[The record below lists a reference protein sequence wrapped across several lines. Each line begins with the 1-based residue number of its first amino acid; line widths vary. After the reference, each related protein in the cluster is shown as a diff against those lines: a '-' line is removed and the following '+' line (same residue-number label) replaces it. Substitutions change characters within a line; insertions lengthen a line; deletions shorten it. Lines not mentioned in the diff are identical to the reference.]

1 MSAPSAALI
10 ELALVFGAVIAFGLW
25 ELYSLRR
32 HTKRSAEARKR
43 PQTGGDGDDVSGN
56 GRDAGN

>member
-1 MSAPSAALI
+1 MNAPSAALI

-32 HTKRSAEARKR
+32 HTKRSAEAGKR
-43 PQTGGDGDDVSGN
+43 PQTGDDGVSGN